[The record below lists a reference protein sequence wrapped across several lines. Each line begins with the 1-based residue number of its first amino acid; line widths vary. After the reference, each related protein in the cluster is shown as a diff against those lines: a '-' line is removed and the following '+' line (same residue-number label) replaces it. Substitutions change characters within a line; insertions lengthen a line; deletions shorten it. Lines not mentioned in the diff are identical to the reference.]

1 MKKIIVLLYITV
13 ASLSA
18 FAFPPKEV
26 SEKILHAFKLSF
38 PHAEQVK
45 WTEHKD
51 GYLVNFVDNSIQV
64 RILYGENAEFIG
76 SIRYYSFQNLPLN
89 LLVKLTNKYPGKSFF
104 GVTEIT
110 SETGISYQVVM
121 QDQENWYQ
129 VTVSNNGDIRVSD
142 KFKKASKN

>member
-18 FAFPPKEV
+18 FAFPPKDV
-26 SEKILHAFKLSF
+26 SEKIRQSFKLSF

-51 GYLVNFVDNSIQV
+51 GHLVNFVDNSIQV

-76 SIRYYSFQNLPLN
+76 SIRIILFRI
-89 LLVKLTNKYPGKSFF
+89 FH
-104 GVTEIT
+104 
-110 SETGISYQVVM
+110 
-121 QDQENWYQ
+121 
-129 VTVSNNGDIRVSD
+129 
-142 KFKKASKN
+142 

>member
-89 LLVKLTNKYPGKSFF
+89 LLVKLSNKYPGKTFF

-110 SETGISYQVVM
+110 TEAGIVYQVVM
-121 QDQENWYQ
+121 QDEENWYQ
-129 VTVSNNGDIRVSD
+129 VKVGSSGDINVTD
-142 KFKKASKN
+142 KFKKASRD

>member
-13 ASLSA
+13 AGLSA
-18 FAFPPKEV
+18 YALPPKDV
-26 SEKILHAFKLSF
+26 NEKLLHSFKVSF
-38 PHAEQVK
+38 PNAEQVK

-51 GYLVNFVDNSIQV
+51 GYVVNFVDNSIQI
-64 RILYGENAEFIG
+64 RILYGENAEFIA
-76 SIRYYSFQNLPLN
+76 SIRYYSFQSLPLN

-110 SETGISYQVVM
+110 SDAGVTYQVVM

-129 VTVSNNGDIRVSD
+129 VKVAENGDIHISD